1 MVETAVKVCKHL
13 AENKLKKMLKNR
25 VFASGEPAF
34 CKYAIFQRLF
44 VVFFQHWAHRSVNQ
58 QVQKINLLL
67 IDYQY
72 YTL

>member
-44 VVFFQHWAHRSVNQ
+44 VVFFQH
-58 QVQKINLLL
+58 
-67 IDYQY
+67 
-72 YTL
+72 